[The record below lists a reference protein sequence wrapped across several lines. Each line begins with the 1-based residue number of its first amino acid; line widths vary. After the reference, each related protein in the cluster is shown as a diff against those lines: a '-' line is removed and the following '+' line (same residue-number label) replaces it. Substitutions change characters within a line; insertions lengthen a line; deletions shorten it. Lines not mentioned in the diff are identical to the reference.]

1 MDPVIV
7 AFWFGALSA
16 ASLPLGAA
24 AGIWLKP
31 GERTTAAVMAFG
43 AGALLCALTLELV
56 APALALFPDD
66 KAEGFKWLA
75 IGATI
80 GCVVFVGLDHLLAQ
94 MGGYLRK
101 HSTVSSRLKHLRR
114 HQEHPRHEKLPED
127 VLFAEASHATTVRAM
142 HVATKEKSGGSN
154 VALAIWLGIALDGI
168 PESLIIGS
176 TMEGNSVSLAL
187 IGGLFLAN
195 IPESMSSAAVM
206 KKQRS
211 PTWLIMMM
219 WFSLMIMTAVGA
231 AFGNVFI
238 ADAPHHLNAMLEGL
252 AAGAM
257 LAMIA
262 QTMLPEAYEHGG
274 WLTGLMTVAGFL
286 AAIWMGTLG
295 G

>member
-1 MDPVIV
+1 MDPVLV

-31 GERTTAAVMAFG
+31 GVRTTAAVMAFG

-66 KAEGFKWLA
+66 RAEGFKWLA
-75 IGATI
+75 IGAAI
-80 GCVVFVGLDHLLAQ
+80 GCVLFVGLDHLLAQ

-101 HSTVSSRLKHLRR
+101 HATVSSRLKHLRK
-114 HQEHPRHEKLPED
+114 HQDHPRHEKLSKD
-127 VLFAEASHATTVRAM
+127 ILFSEPGHPSTVQAM
-142 HVATKEKSGGSN
+142 HSATREKSGGSN

-176 TMEGNSVSLAL
+176 TMEGTSVSLAL

-206 KKQRS
+206 KKQGS
-211 PTWLIMMM
+211 PTWLILAM
-219 WFSLMIMTAVGA
+219 WFSLMVMTAVGA

-238 ADAPHHLNAMLEGL
+238 AGAPHHINAMLEGL

-295 G
+295 A